1 MTSMDTLLV
10 HILDAVKLQLE
21 GEKAL
26 NKSSK
31 DVFGRLLGPEKGGGG
46 LLYAKIFGQVGTL
59 VKPLTSTQVDRIT
72 SSVIEVLDSAF
83 QTYNSRLKAN
93 EQISKHYPT
102 FHYLEGPP
110 QLMN

>member
-1 MTSMDTLLV
+1 MTSMDTLLTSMTV
-10 HILDAVKLQLE
+10 HISEAVKLQLE

-83 QTYNSRLKAN
+83 QTYNSWLQAN
-93 EQISKHYPT
+93 EQISKT
-102 FHYLEGPP
+102 
-110 QLMN
+110 